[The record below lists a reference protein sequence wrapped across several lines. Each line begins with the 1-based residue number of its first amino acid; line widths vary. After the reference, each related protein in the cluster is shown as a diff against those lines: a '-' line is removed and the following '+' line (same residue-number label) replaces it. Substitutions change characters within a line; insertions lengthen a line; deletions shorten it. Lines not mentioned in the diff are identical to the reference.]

1 MGAVDEDEPSAV
13 AAQRELFEETGICAS
28 QVIQIG
34 RFSPAPG
41 GIRQHADVFITE
53 VTEEELT
60 QALTHRVTDD
70 IIEKQIVTLETLNTM
85 LRNGE
90 VTDGFTL
97 ATLSFLTL
105 WLNTRADK

>member
-1 MGAVDEDEPSAV
+1 MGGIDEDEPSAV
-13 AAQRELFEETGICAS
+13 AAQRELLEETGIRAS
-28 QVIQIG
+28 QVVQIG

-41 GIRQHADVFITE
+41 AIRQHADVFIAQVSE
-53 VTEEELT
+53 QELAQT
-60 QALTHRVTDD
+60 LTHTLTDD
-70 IIEKQIVTLETLNTM
+70 ILEKQIVTLETLNTM

-105 WLNTRADK
+105 WLNTQADE